1 MQTPRIAHLIF
12 EYDFDIYRS
21 EEGTLMTGESIG
33 DSRQSWTVRH
43 VHFVGVDR
51 NASGELTNFLRFRA
65 QLQSAASQCIVEVQ
79 VDARSFYRLL
89 KRLGM
94 TRTSSRPPRH
104 GVQARNITKVIEE
117 LLAIDLSSDKADRW
131 DPVRFTHRQLGESSM
146 AGFTEDSLV
155 DGNGIHDFYLA
166 WGIPALC
173 VSLDEVEANENQL
186 KDGKGSR

>member
-1 MQTPRIAHLIF
+1 
-12 EYDFDIYRS
+12 
-21 EEGTLMTGESIG
+21 MTGESIG